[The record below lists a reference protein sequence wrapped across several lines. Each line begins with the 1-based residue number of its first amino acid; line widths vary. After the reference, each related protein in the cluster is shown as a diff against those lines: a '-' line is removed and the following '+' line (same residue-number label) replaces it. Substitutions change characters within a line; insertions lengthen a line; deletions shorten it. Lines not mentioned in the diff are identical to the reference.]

1 MLTILDVFWLGFWI
15 FWDVLLIIL
24 NPTWFSGNIS
34 GNINIPINFN
44 SWRDVLIWLL
54 CRLLFSFGS
63 FCLLCLLSIF
73 WDVLL
78 VILNPTWFPGNFNSW
93 RGTLFFMLCR
103 LLFNVG
109 SFCLL
114 CRFFPS
120 LTPTQ
125 HNPNP
130 ANAGPGPSGD
140 N

>member
-15 FWDVLLIIL
+15 FWDVLLVIL
-24 NPTWFSGNIS
+24 NPTWFSGN
-34 GNINIPINFN
+34 FN
-44 SWRDVLIWLL
+44 SWRGTLFFWL
-54 CRLLFSFGS
+54 CRLLFNFGS

-114 CRFFPS
+114 CRLFPS

-130 ANAGPGPSGD
+130 ANVGPGPSGD